1 LAKLAREIPLT
12 GDTDDTVI
20 LRLAEALD
28 KTGGTQDAINL
39 LQAAIKLRS
48 PNGPLYLT
56 LAGYYRQIGDTKK
69 GDDFEK
75 KGREIVKATPPPR
88 PVTKE

>member
-1 LAKLAREIPLT
+1 
-12 GDTDDTVI
+12 V
-20 LRLAEALD
+20 RLAEALE
-28 KTGGTQDAINL
+28 KTGGAQDAINL
-39 LQAAIKLRS
+39 LQTAIKLKS
-48 PNGPLYLT
+48 PNGPIYLT

-75 KGREIVKATPPPR
+75 KGREIVKSTAPSS